1 MVKGLFRPEF
11 SLFGVC
17 YTKIELKIPSE
28 ILAYTNLSAANA
40 VKAWYASAAMPNG
53 VCLRL
58 INHST
63 GITLAIA
70 YKVSDYYGA
79 IVYFGYGID
88 GIQLI
93 RHVNG
98 AWS

>member
-1 MVKGLFRPEF
+1 MQRNEF
-11 SLFGVC
+11 FLNF
-17 YTKIELKIPSE
+17 YTNVLNNKIELKIPSE

-40 VKAWYASAAMPNG
+40 VKSWYASAAMPNG

-63 GITLAIA
+63 GITLAVA